1 MKNPSLEKSCNENE
15 WVCSLSL
22 LAENNAG
29 FNPFM
34 AGLYDGSISFYDENK
49 ALVERKKINNKSLK
63 VAKIIAK

>member
-22 LAENNAG
+22 LVENNSG
-29 FNPFM
+29 CNPFL

-49 ALVERKKINNKSLK
+49 VLVERKKINNKSLK
-63 VAKIIAK
+63 VAKLIAK